1 MPAKGRKSMQ
11 RSIFLAQLM
20 GPVLLAAAIGL
31 LVDRTRYLAMA
42 REFLA
47 SPALIFLSG
56 LLTMTAGVAI
66 VLYHN
71 VWVAGWP
78 VVLTLFGWLGA
89 IGGAARIALPQLT
102 RSVGEKML
110 DKPAVTTVG
119 GAAWAAVGALLCYF
133 GYLA

>member
-1 MPAKGRKSMQ
+1 MQ
-11 RSIFLAQLM
+11 TSIFLAQLM

-31 LVDRTRYLAMA
+31 LLDRAGYLAMA

-66 VLYHN
+66 VLHHN

-78 VVLTLFGWLGA
+78 VLITIFGWLGA
-89 IGGAARIALPQLT
+89 IGGAARMALPKLT
-102 RSVGEKML
+102 RSVGETML
-110 DKPAVTTVG
+110 DKSAALTVG
-119 GAAWAAVGALLCYF
+119 GAAWAAIGALLCFF
-133 GYLA
+133 GYFR